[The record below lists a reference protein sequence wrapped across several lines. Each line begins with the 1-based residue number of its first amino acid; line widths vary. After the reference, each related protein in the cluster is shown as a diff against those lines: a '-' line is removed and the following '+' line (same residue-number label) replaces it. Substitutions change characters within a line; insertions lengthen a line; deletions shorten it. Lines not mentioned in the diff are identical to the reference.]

1 MEIIICYYKL
11 LNFEIMLDV
20 NLFFCF
26 NPLIGNVSELP
37 SAAGNYLV
45 VLRPSC
51 LLPAISIKPIISQ
64 LDYNGEKF
72 DVIYTGISEN
82 LKQRDYRQHF
92 TGNNAGRST
101 LRKSLG
107 CLMRFK
113 QIPRDRNR
121 QDNGKTKFSDEDESI
136 LSKWMAANLLL
147 FYYVNDRYEENEL
160 ELIECYNPPLNL
172 KNNKNF
178 INREFRSMLSDLR
191 SSKKQFEF
199 NIHSI
204 LSDNFI
210 SVKKN
215 EKNMKGKRIFTEN
228 EKKELVVLIREKC
241 NLPSNKQKSIRDKM
255 RSIGFYA
262 TDFGVTNVTVEK
274 FKELIRRGE
283 VEIKNVI

>member
-1 MEIIICYYKL
+1 
-11 LNFEIMLDV
+11 MLDV

-26 NPLIGNVSELP
+26 NPLIGDVSELP

-51 LLPAISIKPIISQ
+51 LLPPISIKPIISQ

-92 TGNNAGRST
+92 TGNNSGRST

-113 QIPRDRNR
+113 QIPRDRNS
-121 QDNGKTKFSDEDESI
+121 QDNGKTKFSDENESI
-136 LSKWMAANLLL
+136 LSKWMAENLLL

-191 SSKKQFEF
+191 SFKKQFEF
-199 NIHSI
+199 NDRLI
-204 LSDNFI
+204 LPDNVVPNFI

-215 EKNMKGKRIFTEN
+215 KKKMKGKRIFTEN
-228 EKKELVVLIREKC
+228 EKKELMVLIREKC
-241 NLPSNKQKSIRDKM
+241 NLPSNKQKAIRDKM

-262 TDFGVTNVTVEK
+262 TDFGVINLTVEK
-274 FKELIRRGE
+274 FEELIRRGGI
-283 VEIKNVI
+283 EIENVI